1 MKKMFIILILF
12 SLNQNSFSQWRQT
25 TQQERNFSK
34 QVMQKLEPII
44 FSAAGKMKNKWSF
57 EFEEKK
63 KNALE
68 GPMDIDDGHARNNPY
83 EVRSYF
89 RLYFENEEWEKLN
102 FDERIN
108 SYAQTVDSLNAL
120 GETEKIMGLTNPDH
134 ELEVY
139 IMVVVNNFLLSGYQS
154 EGMYLPRTPEKN
166 QKFISAPGTILSSIL
181 KYPGNSDSPLTTLLF
196 GEIYFDDYR
205 GKTTY
210 GAGRNFSSTD
220 IKHIGIYIH
229 TSEKLAEEFYKNLD
243 ISSINDLIN
252 NF

>member
-1 MKKMFIILILF
+1 MKKTFLIFLLV
-12 SLNQNSFSQWRQT
+12 SAHHIVFSQWRQT
-25 TQQERNFSK
+25 TAQERNFSK
-34 QVMQKLEPII
+34 QVMLKLEQII
-44 FSAAGKMKNKWSF
+44 FSAASKMKNNWSF

-68 GPMDIDDGHARNNPY
+68 GPTDIDGGHANNNPY

-102 FDERIN
+102 FDERVN

-120 GETEKIMGLTNPDH
+120 GETEKIDELTNPDH

-166 QKFISAPGTILSSIL
+166 QKFISVSGTVLSSVM
-181 KYPGNSDSPLTTLLF
+181 KFPGSTDSPLTTLLF
-196 GEIYFDDYR
+196 GEIYFEDYR
-205 GKTTY
+205 GKTSY
-210 GAGRNFSSTD
+210 GAGRNFNSTD

-243 ISSINDLIN
+243 INSINELVN